1 MFAAGACANR
11 LVVASGLT
19 SLTGTLFGDLI
30 IGSDRADRISA
41 GAGDDCLEGRA
52 GKDVLRGGPGA
63 DRSGVAETVNCGSGN
78 DRATV
83 DKGDRVIG
91 CERVTRRKGTNGDT
105 TE

>member
-52 GKDVLRGGPGA
+52 GNDGLGATPRRGSACSRCARRDAPRG
-63 DRSGVAETVNCGSGN
+63 DRTPVAAETATAGG
-78 DRATV
+78 RAA
-83 DKGDRVIG
+83 
-91 CERVTRRKGTNGDT
+91 
-105 TE
+105 